1 MRLAECDAE
10 DLDAFPPIE
19 SLRRSPASAE
29 RRRRSSW
36 PVGRELPRDSTK
48 EEHQMSPFG
57 RRRPLMRAVA
67 VGGGAYVAGKHRAR
81 AQDEQAAAESEQV
94 QSTSPPETEPPAAE
108 TAAAA
113 SAGGLSEDAITKL
126 KQISDLHAS
135 GVLSDEEFAQQKERL
150 LA

>member
-1 MRLAECDAE
+1 MHAANRARAMPASELAVSNHQEALANSSSEKCGARSLHFRSPTRLAECDAE

-57 RRRPLMRAVA
+57 R
-67 VGGGAYVAGKHRAR
+67 
-81 AQDEQAAAESEQV
+81 
-94 QSTSPPETEPPAAE
+94 
-108 TAAAA
+108 
-113 SAGGLSEDAITKL
+113 
-126 KQISDLHAS
+126 
-135 GVLSDEEFAQQKERL
+135 
-150 LA
+150 